1 MNKFLRYSFVAL
13 MAMLIGKA
21 SAQEVTLDFTLA
33 TGDDGKT
40 SEWGFPAGSSNKTVE
55 EKSFTYG
62 GYTVKVA
69 GSESQGYYWNDKDHY
84 LLFGKQGATLTLPAF
99 DFDVERIDI
108 EGTSGASTGIK
119 QNIFV
124 GDEAVSTETTGAKDV
139 TNEFVIAEGK
149 QAAGTIFTI
158 KVTSNHNNQIKTI
171 KIWKKGTISGDTPDT
186 PDTNKGLFSLMAF
199 TKGTFT
205 ESDNQLAFD
214 FEAEVEPVQGTGVK
228 IPVTGKY
235 LFDFENDLCTACR
248 VSVTLPD
255 ETTAA
260 AAHAVVMQEA
270 EKEGYKDVKLE
281 GNILSASLEN
291 GFVGV
296 SKTVIKSMMKQ
307 LLNIEEEVKK
317 VTIAEFNAAAESTD
331 VWYQLTGTVKNLKD
345 GDQYGNF
352 DLEDETGSVYVYG
365 VLSEKGGEK
374 KKFQELV
381 AAKGIKNGDK
391 LTIIGNRGSY
401 KDKIEVL
408 NAYFVSVESGS
419 ETPDPQTTE
428 EVKVVTIADFNA
440 AAESTDVWYQLTG
453 TVKNLKDGD
462 QYGNFDLED
471 ETASVYVYGL
481 LAEKGGEKKKFQEL
495 VAAKGIKEGSKIT
508 IIGNRGSYKEKIEVM
523 NAYFVSIENA
533 VQGQVWDFTKWSDAT
548 VANLKADAAASK
560 TSGWSDVEKKA
571 DAEAGADPTEASKDN
586 CFWLQLEAAPA
597 DGALTANGV
606 VIEELKGLKFDAEY
620 AAKRSLAIAVNY
632 PSTSL
637 GDYAGPA
644 YLWLGGGGSKQSCPC
659 FTIPGVK
666 AGSKITFEMESHKPS
681 DARGIGLY
689 KNSYEEANLIGE
701 QFKPTAK
708 ATNTWDIT
716 EDCDVVVWNTSGCH
730 IYKIE
735 VTSSASGIQA
745 VKTVKSGNGFIYNL
759 AGQRVDANY
768 KGVVIKNGQ
777 KMIQK

>member
-1 MNKFLRYSFVAL
+1 MNKYLRYSFVAL
-13 MAMLIGKA
+13 MAILIGKA
-21 SAQEVTLDFTLA
+21 SAQKTVTIDFDNDYQTLFPTLAGVSSGSNDNYVADGDFTGITTSTPVDGVMVAIAPDEDAKTPSRIWGTAPRLRMYSGAFTVVSTGEPITKIEFTGHNTNFNLTAAEGTLDGKVWTGSTNTAIFMVSKNTQINKIVVTL
-33 TGDDGKT
+33 
-40 SEWGFPAGSSNKTVE
+40 
-55 EKSFTYG
+55 G
-62 GYTVKVA
+62 G
-69 GSESQGYYWNDKDHY
+69 GSE
-84 LLFGKQGATLTLPAF
+84 
-99 DFDVERIDI
+99 
-108 EGTSGASTGIK
+108 
-119 QNIFV
+119 
-124 GDEAVSTETTGAKDV
+124 
-139 TNEFVIAEGK
+139 
-149 QAAGTIFTI
+149 
-158 KVTSNHNNQIKTI
+158 
-171 KIWKKGTISGDTPDT
+171 TPDN
-186 PDTNKGLFSLMAF
+186 PDAGKGLFSLMAL

-205 ESDNQLAFD
+205 ESDNQLVFD
-214 FEAEVEPVQGTGVK
+214 FEAEVEPVQGTGIK

-235 LFDFENDLCTACR
+235 LFDFENNLCTACR
-248 VSVTLPD
+248 ISVTVPD

-260 AAHAVVMQEA
+260 AAYAVVMQEA

-345 GDQYGNF
+345 GDLYGNF

-481 LAEKGGEKKKFQEL
+481 LAEKSGEKKKFQEL

-735 VTSSASGIQA
+735 VTSGASGIQA
-745 VKTVKSGNGFIYNL
+745 VKTIKSGNGFIYNL

>member
-13 MAMLIGKA
+13 MAMLIGKV

-62 GYTVKVA
+62 NYTIKVA
-69 GSESQGYYWNDKDHY
+69 GSEGNGYYWHNKDHY

-108 EGTSGASTGIK
+108 EGTSGASEGIK

-139 TNEFVIAEGK
+139 TNQFVIAEGK

-260 AAHAVVMQEA
+260 AAYAVVMQEA

-381 AAKGIKNGDK
+381 EAKGIKNGDK

-401 KDKIEVL
+401 NDKIEVL

-419 ETPDPQTTE
+419 DTPDPDPQSEVTTATCAE
-428 EVKVVTIADFNA
+428 ILAGTDGTVYRVTGKCVEIANTVYGNWYLEDATGKLYIYGTLDKDGNAGKNNSIDVWGIEVGDELTVEGERTTYKETVELKNVKVIEIKKG
-440 AAESTDVWYQLTG
+440 AAEG
-453 TVKNLKDGD
+453 
-462 QYGNFDLED
+462 
-471 ETASVYVYGL
+471 A
-481 LAEKGGEKKKFQEL
+481 
-495 VAAKGIKEGSKIT
+495 
-508 IIGNRGSYKEKIEVM
+508 
-523 NAYFVSIENA
+523 
-533 VQGQVWDFTKWSDAT
+533 QVWDFTKWSDAT

>member
-1 MNKFLRYSFVAL
+1 MKNFLRYSFVAL
-13 MAMLIGKA
+13 MAMIMGNAFAQEVVFDFTDEANPWGFPTEQLKETGTFTKDGKSIVITTTNYTRWFSDSKALLIGK
-21 SAQEVTLDFTLA
+21 E
-33 TGDDGKT
+33 
-40 SEWGFPAGSSNKTVE
+40 
-55 EKSFTYG
+55 
-62 GYTVKVA
+62 
-69 GSESQGYYWNDKDHY
+69 
-84 LLFGKQGATLTLPAF
+84 GATLTLPAF
-99 DFDVERIDI
+99 DFDVEKI
-108 EGTSGASTGIK
+108 EVVGHDGASGKVTH
-119 QNIFV
+119 NIFV
-124 GDEAVSTETTGAKDV
+124 GDEAVSTEVTGAKG
-139 TNEFVIAEGK
+139 TSSFEIAAGK
-149 QAAGTIFTI
+149 QAAGTIYVL
-158 KVTSNHNNQIKTI
+158 KVTNANNDQICKI
-171 KIWKKGTISGDTPDT
+171 NIWKKGTSESGSDTP
-186 PDTNKGLFSLMAF
+186 G
-199 TKGTFT
+199 
-205 ESDNQLAFD
+205 SDSQTSD
-214 FEAEVEPVQGTGVK
+214 
-228 IPVTGKY
+228 
-235 LFDFENDLCTACR
+235 
-248 VSVTLPD
+248 
-255 ETTAA
+255 
-260 AAHAVVMQEA
+260 
-270 EKEGYKDVKLE
+270 
-281 GNILSASLEN
+281 
-291 GFVGV
+291 
-296 SKTVIKSMMKQ
+296 
-307 LLNIEEEVKK
+307 EVKT
-317 VTIAEFNAAAESTD
+317 VTIAEFNAAAESND
-331 VWYQLTGTVKNLKD
+331 VWYQLTGTVKNLND

-381 AAKGIKNGDK
+381 EAKGIKNGDK

-401 KDKIEVL
+401 NDKIEVL

-419 ETPDPQTTE
+419 DTPDPDPQPQVTTATCAE
-428 EVKVVTIADFNA
+428 ILAGTDGTVYRVTGKCVEIANTVYGNWYLEDATGKLYIYGTLDKDGNAGKNNSIDVWGIEVGDELTVEGERTTYKETVELKNVKVIEIKKG
-440 AAESTDVWYQLTG
+440 AAEG
-453 TVKNLKDGD
+453 
-462 QYGNFDLED
+462 
-471 ETASVYVYGL
+471 A
-481 LAEKGGEKKKFQEL
+481 
-495 VAAKGIKEGSKIT
+495 
-508 IIGNRGSYKEKIEVM
+508 
-523 NAYFVSIENA
+523 
-533 VQGQVWDFTKWSDAT
+533 QVWDFTKWSDAT

-644 YLWLGGGGSKQSCPC
+644 YLWLGGGGSKQTCPC

-666 AGSKITFEMESHKPS
+666 AGSKVTFEMESHKPS

-735 VTSSASGIQA
+735 VTSGASGIQA

>member
-1 MNKFLRYSFVAL
+1 MKNFLRYSFVAL
-13 MAMLIGKA
+13 MAMIMGNAFAQEVVFDFTDEANPWGFPTEQLKETGTFTKDGKSIVITTTNYTRWFSDSKALLIGK
-21 SAQEVTLDFTLA
+21 E
-33 TGDDGKT
+33 
-40 SEWGFPAGSSNKTVE
+40 
-55 EKSFTYG
+55 
-62 GYTVKVA
+62 
-69 GSESQGYYWNDKDHY
+69 
-84 LLFGKQGATLTLPAF
+84 GATLTLPAY
-99 DFDVERIDI
+99 DFDVEKI
-108 EGTSGASTGIK
+108 EVVGHDGASGKVTH
-119 QNIFV
+119 NIFV
-124 GDEAVSTETTGAKDV
+124 GDEAVSTEVTGAKG
-139 TNEFVIAEGK
+139 TSSFEIAAGK
-149 QAAGTIFTI
+149 QAAGTIYVL
-158 KVTSNHNNQIKTI
+158 KVTNANNDQICKI
-171 KIWKKGTISGDTPDT
+171 NIWKKGTSESGSDTP
-186 PDTNKGLFSLMAF
+186 G
-199 TKGTFT
+199 
-205 ESDNQLAFD
+205 SDSQTSD
-214 FEAEVEPVQGTGVK
+214 
-228 IPVTGKY
+228 
-235 LFDFENDLCTACR
+235 
-248 VSVTLPD
+248 
-255 ETTAA
+255 
-260 AAHAVVMQEA
+260 
-270 EKEGYKDVKLE
+270 
-281 GNILSASLEN
+281 
-291 GFVGV
+291 
-296 SKTVIKSMMKQ
+296 
-307 LLNIEEEVKK
+307 EVKT
-317 VTIAEFNAAAESTD
+317 VTIAEFNAAAESND
-331 VWYQLTGTVKNLKD
+331 VWYQLTGTVKNLND

-381 AAKGIKNGDK
+381 EAKGIKNGDK

-401 KDKIEVL
+401 NDKIEVL

-419 ETPDPQTTE
+419 DTPDPDPQPQVTTATCAE
-428 EVKVVTIADFNA
+428 ILAGTDGTVYRVTGKCVEIANTVYGNWYLEDATGKLYIYGTLDKDGNAGKNNSIDVWGIEVGDELTVEGERTTYKETVELKNVKVIEIKKG
-440 AAESTDVWYQLTG
+440 AAEG
-453 TVKNLKDGD
+453 
-462 QYGNFDLED
+462 
-471 ETASVYVYGL
+471 A
-481 LAEKGGEKKKFQEL
+481 
-495 VAAKGIKEGSKIT
+495 
-508 IIGNRGSYKEKIEVM
+508 
-523 NAYFVSIENA
+523 
-533 VQGQVWDFTKWSDAT
+533 QVWDFTKWSDAT

-735 VTSSASGIQA
+735 VTSGASGIQA

>member
-1 MNKFLRYSFVAL
+1 MKNFLRYSFVAL
-13 MAMLIGKA
+13 MAMIMGNAFAQEVVFDFTDEANPWGFPTEQLKETGTFTKDGKSIVITTTNYTRWFSDSKALLIGK
-21 SAQEVTLDFTLA
+21 E
-33 TGDDGKT
+33 
-40 SEWGFPAGSSNKTVE
+40 
-55 EKSFTYG
+55 
-62 GYTVKVA
+62 
-69 GSESQGYYWNDKDHY
+69 
-84 LLFGKQGATLTLPAF
+84 GATLTLPAF
-99 DFDVERIDI
+99 DFDVEKI
-108 EGTSGASTGIK
+108 EVVGHDGASGKVTH
-119 QNIFV
+119 NIFV
-124 GDEAVSTETTGAKDV
+124 GDEAVSTEVTGAKG
-139 TNEFVIAEGK
+139 TSSFEIAAGK
-149 QAAGTIFTI
+149 QAAGTIYVL
-158 KVTSNHNNQIKTI
+158 KVTNANNDQICKI
-171 KIWKKGTISGDTPDT
+171 NIWKKGTSESGSDTP
-186 PDTNKGLFSLMAF
+186 G
-199 TKGTFT
+199 
-205 ESDNQLAFD
+205 SDSQTSD
-214 FEAEVEPVQGTGVK
+214 
-228 IPVTGKY
+228 
-235 LFDFENDLCTACR
+235 
-248 VSVTLPD
+248 
-255 ETTAA
+255 
-260 AAHAVVMQEA
+260 
-270 EKEGYKDVKLE
+270 
-281 GNILSASLEN
+281 
-291 GFVGV
+291 
-296 SKTVIKSMMKQ
+296 
-307 LLNIEEEVKK
+307 EVKT
-317 VTIAEFNAAAESTD
+317 VTIAEFNAAAESND

-381 AAKGIKNGDK
+381 EAKGIKNGDK

-401 KDKIEVL
+401 NDKIEVL

-419 ETPDPQTTE
+419 DTPDPDLQPQVTTATCAE
-428 EVKVVTIADFNA
+428 ILAGTDGTVYRVTGKCVEIANTVYGNWYLEDATGKLYIYGTLDKDGNAGKNNSIDVWGIEVGDELTVEGERTTYKETVELKNVKVIEIKKG
-440 AAESTDVWYQLTG
+440 AAEG
-453 TVKNLKDGD
+453 
-462 QYGNFDLED
+462 
-471 ETASVYVYGL
+471 A
-481 LAEKGGEKKKFQEL
+481 
-495 VAAKGIKEGSKIT
+495 
-508 IIGNRGSYKEKIEVM
+508 
-523 NAYFVSIENA
+523 
-533 VQGQVWDFTKWSDAT
+533 QVWDFTKWSDAT

-586 CFWLQLEAAPA
+586 CCWLQLEAAPA

-701 QFKPTAK
+701 QFKPTVK

-735 VTSSASGIQA
+735 VTSGASGIQA

>member
-13 MAMLIGKA
+13 MAMLIGKV

-62 GYTVKVA
+62 NYTIKVA
-69 GSESQGYYWNDKDHY
+69 GSEGNGYYWHNKDHY

-108 EGTSGASTGIK
+108 EGTSGASEGIK

-139 TNEFVIAEGK
+139 TNQFVIAEGK

-260 AAHAVVMQEA
+260 AAYAVVMQEA

-381 AAKGIKNGDK
+381 AAKGIKNGDM

-586 CFWLQLEAAPA
+586 CFW
-597 DGALTANGV
+597 
-606 VIEELKGLKFDAEY
+606 ELKGLKFFSVYTTA
-620 AAKRSLAIAVNY
+620 RSLAIAVNY
-632 PSTSL
+632 PTTSL
-637 GDYAGPA
+637 GDYAGGS
-644 YLWLGGGGSKQSCPC
+644 YLWLGGGKKKVPC
-659 FTIPGVK
+659 FAIPAVA
-666 AGSKITFEMESHKPS
+666 AGSTITMEVESHKPS
-681 DARGIGLY
+681 EGRGVELYAGLSEDGKTVDDATKIGDTF
-689 KNSYEEANLIGE
+689 N
-701 QFKPTAK
+701 PTAK
-708 ATNTWDIT
+708 ESHSWTIETAGDVIVYNTN
-716 EDCDVVVWNTSGCH
+716 GCH

-735 VTSSASGIQA
+735 VTSGAAGIQA
-745 VKTVKSGNGFIYNL
+745 VKTVKAGNGFIYNL